1 MTGRSSIWPH
11 SASESA
17 WPANSR
23 SQRPRSDSTT
33 SARSSTRFWRSS
45 ATSRTASIR
54 PCFASS
60 DSGRRWPAPCGVRLH
75 RRSSRQQR
83 SAATPKTSRP
93 PSTSAAW
100 KVSRTSTSTPVWA
113 RPLSFGSGN
122 AMAGSPSRSSTTA
135 SATTPG
141 SVTQRRSRAGEHVG
155 PDRRARWNPRGR
167 VGAQDGVPR
176 SGRTSRS
183 TSPRSE
189 LVSSPRSEA
198 SQRLTSSRS
207 LQGRAD
213 GGRGRP
219 TTVGAA
225 QARSSACGR
234 TPPRRTTRPP
244 TDRRGTRSR

>member
-45 ATSRTASIR
+45 ATSRMASIR

-100 KVSRTSTSTPVWA
+100 KVSRTSTSTPVLGATAVIRLWEA
-113 RPLSFGSGN
+113 RWPALT
-122 AMAGSPSRSSTTA
+122 SRSSTTA

-141 SVTQRRSRAGEHVG
+141 RSPTPVKGWRTCRTGS
-155 PDRRARWNPRGR
+155 ARSAEPSWSSRP
-167 VGAQDGVPR
+167 QDEVPR

-183 TSPRSE
+183 TSQRSQ
-189 LVSSPRSEA
+189 LVSSP
-198 SQRLTSSRS
+198 
-207 LQGRAD
+207 
-213 GGRGRP
+213 
-219 TTVGAA
+219 
-225 QARSSACGR
+225 
-234 TPPRRTTRPP
+234 PPRLAAA
-244 TDRRGTRSR
+244 DF